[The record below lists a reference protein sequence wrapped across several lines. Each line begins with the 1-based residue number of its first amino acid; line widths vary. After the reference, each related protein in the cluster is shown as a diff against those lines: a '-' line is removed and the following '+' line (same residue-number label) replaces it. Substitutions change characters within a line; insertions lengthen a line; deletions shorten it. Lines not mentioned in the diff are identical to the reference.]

1 MEGKGLEFSITKLY
15 WKDNYHIINDK
26 FAGTDEPVKTSLG
39 DKIEVMDASNSEEV
53 KSEVSSLTSQLLTSM
68 TEKME
73 VLDEMLIADQA
84 ETFIY
89 VKMESLHGICAP
101 WFF

>member
-1 MEGKGLEFSITKLY
+1 MIKI
-15 WKDNYHIINDK
+15 
-26 FAGTDEPVKTSLG
+26 AGTDEAMNTSPGNKT
-39 DKIEVMDASNSEEV
+39 EVMDVCTSEEV

-84 ETFIY
+84 ETFINTSDCCIK
-89 VKMESLHGICAP
+89 VIDGV
-101 WFF
+101 

>member
-1 MEGKGLEFSITKLY
+1 MTF
-15 WKDNYHIINDK
+15 DVIIKNK
-26 FAGTDEPVKTSLG
+26 IAGTDEAGKTSLG
-39 DKIEVMDASNSEEV
+39 DKIEVMDVSNSEEV
-53 KSEVSSLTSQLLTSM
+53 KSEVSSLTSQLLASM

-89 VKMESLHGICAP
+89 INQIFKLK
-101 WFF
+101 

>member
-1 MEGKGLEFSITKLY
+1 MTFVFLRNNQI
-15 WKDNYHIINDK
+15 
-26 FAGTDEPVKTSLG
+26 AGTDEALKTSPG
-39 DKIEVMDASNSEEV
+39 DKIEAMDVSNSEEF

-89 VKMESLHGICAP
+89 VN
-101 WFF
+101 

>member
-1 MEGKGLEFSITKLY
+1 MTFDVIRNDTIT
-15 WKDNYHIINDK
+15 
-26 FAGTDEPVKTSLG
+26 GTDEAVNTSPG
-39 DKIEVMDASNSEEV
+39 DKIEVMDVSNSEEV

-84 ETFIY
+84 EIFIFM
-89 VKMESLHGICAP
+89 VQVLKLK
-101 WFF
+101 